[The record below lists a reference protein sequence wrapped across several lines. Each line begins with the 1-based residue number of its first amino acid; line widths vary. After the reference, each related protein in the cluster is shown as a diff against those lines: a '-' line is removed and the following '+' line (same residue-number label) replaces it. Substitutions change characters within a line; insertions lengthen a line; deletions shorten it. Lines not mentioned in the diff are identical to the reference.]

1 MSVNSWMN
9 FWTILFFSAMA
20 IFAVIAVV
28 VAIGGFKDVKTML
41 RRLKDD
47 SSPS

>member
-1 MSVNSWMN
+1 MSFWVN
-9 FWTILFFSAMA
+9 FWTIIFFGAVA

-41 RRLKDD
+41 QRLKDD
-47 SSPS
+47 SASS